1 MEDGSNYW
9 EREKLQSLRKV
20 QENDIMENKVDPK
33 EEKRV
38 RKLIYIEDSKRI
50 QVTRRKREKQQI
62 IRAEIP
68 EKS

>member
-1 MEDGSNYW
+1 
-9 EREKLQSLRKV
+9 
-20 QENDIMENKVDPK
+20 MENKVDPK
-33 EEKRV
+33 EGKRV

-50 QVTRRKREKQQI
+50 QVARRKREKQQI

>member
-9 EREKLQSLRKV
+9 EREKLQPLRKV
-20 QENDIMENKVDPK
+20 KENDIMENKVDPK